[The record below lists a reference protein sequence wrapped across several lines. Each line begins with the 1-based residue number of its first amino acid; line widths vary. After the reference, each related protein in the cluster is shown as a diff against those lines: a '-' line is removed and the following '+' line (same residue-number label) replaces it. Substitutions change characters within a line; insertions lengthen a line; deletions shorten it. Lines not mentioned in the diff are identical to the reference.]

1 MTGAYEQAENV
12 LKLKIRSS
20 NRPEKHCWTLIENIG
35 NMKITVI
42 GASAGVGLQVTRLAL
57 EKGHEVTTLSRRI
70 VPLPDHAKLRRVQGS
85 ATNSN
90 DVRAAVEGAE
100 AILVTLGVRSPF
112 TTTLFSD
119 SARILLRILQE
130 TGSSATLIVLTGFGT
145 GESWSYNSFPMRMLF
160 TLLLKK
166 VYADK
171 SEQERVITSGYPR
184 WEIVRPGRLTNGAMT
199 SRYRVLDHLVEGMR
213 VGAISRSDVAHFMLA
228 QAEHPTY
235 LGKYVALTY

>member
-1 MTGAYEQAENV
+1 
-12 LKLKIRSS
+12 
-20 NRPEKHCWTLIENIG
+20 
-35 NMKITVI
+35 MKITII
-42 GASAGVGLQVTRLAL
+42 GASAGIGLQCARLAL
-57 EKGHEVTTLSRRI
+57 EKGHEVTTLSRRV
-70 VPLPDHAKLRRVQGS
+70 VPLPDQAKLKRVQGS
-85 ATNSN
+85 ATSPN
-90 DVRAAVEGAE
+90 DVKAVVDGAG
-100 AILVTLGVRSPF
+100 AILVTLGVKSPLA
-112 TTTLFSD
+112 TTLFSD
-119 SARILLRILQE
+119 SARLLLQVLQE
-130 TGSSATLIVLTGFGT
+130 TGSSATLLVLTGFGT
-145 GESWSYNSFPMRMLF
+145 GDSWNYNALPMKILF

-213 VGAISRSDVAHFMLA
+213 VSAISRSDVAHFMLA